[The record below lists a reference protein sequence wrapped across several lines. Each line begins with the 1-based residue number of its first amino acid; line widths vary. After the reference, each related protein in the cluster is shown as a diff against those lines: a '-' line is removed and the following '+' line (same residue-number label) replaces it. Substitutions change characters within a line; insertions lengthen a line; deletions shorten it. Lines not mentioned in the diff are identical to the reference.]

1 MRVAAV
7 PATRSGVNVLLS
19 RIDGAI
25 LLAGFVLAVLY
36 LRRLGR
42 RGLDIKPSGEVGHRL
57 QKGRIPGR
65 WLSFALFLLSL
76 AAIVVGS
83 EMLVSGAQTLLRRFQ
98 LSDLP
103 FGMTI
108 LIALNGITIRRETG
122 LGIFL

>member
-7 PATRSGVNVLLS
+7 PATRSGVNGLLS